1 MDNTYLFYVLITL
14 VFSAF
19 FSGIEMAYISAN
31 KLQIELQSK
40 QGLLSGQLLSRFVK
54 NPGQFIGTTLIGNT
68 IMLVLYG
75 TFMAYL
81 LEDPIRSFLPA
92 NLANEGSVLVIQ
104 TILSTILVLVTGEFL
119 PKSLFML
126 NPNSML
132 RFFAVPFWGIYMLM
146 YPLVWLIVGMS
157 RFFITKMLRLE
168 YNEERPVFTVTD
180 LNSFLKEHFR
190 MAQSSPGKVE
200 IDTKIFDNAVE
211 FKTVRIRECMI
222 PRTDIVAVE
231 VEDSIEDLKKVFE
244 ESGHSKIVVYRESI
258 DEVIGYCHQLELF
271 KKPKSIEEILTPI
284 IIAPESAL
292 ANELLIQ
299 FIQERKSLALV
310 VDEFGGTSGIVSM
323 EDIIEEIFGEIDD
336 EYDSDDLVEQQL
348 TDQEFL
354 LSSRHEID
362 YLNEKYGWELPYG
375 DFETLS
381 GLILSMTENLP
392 NKGDN
397 VTIGK
402 YTFTIVSKQAHR
414 IDTVRLKI
422 N

>member
-1 MDNTYLFYVLITL
+1 
-14 VFSAF
+14 
-19 FSGIEMAYISAN
+19 MAYISAN

-40 QGLLSGQLLSRFVK
+40 QGILSGQILSRFVK

-75 TFMAYL
+75 TFMAFL
-81 LEDPIRSFLPA
+81 LDDPIRNLLPE
-92 NLANEGSVLVIQ
+92 NLINEGSVLLIQ
-104 TILSTILVLVTGEFL
+104 TVLSTIVVLVTGEFL

-132 RFFAVPFWGIYMLM
+132 RFFAVPFWGIYLLM
-146 YPLVWLIVGMS
+146 YPLVWLIVWMS
-157 RFFITKMLRLE
+157 RFFITQILRLE
-168 YNEERPVFTVTD
+168 YNEEKPVFTITD
-180 LNSFLKEHFR
+180 LNSFIKEHFHQ
-190 MAQSSPGKVE
+190 AKKEPGKVD

-211 FKTVRIRECMI
+211 FKTVKVRECMI

-231 VEDSIEDLKKVFE
+231 VEDTIEELRKVFE
-244 ESGHSKIVVYRESI
+244 ESGHSKIVVYRETI

-271 KKPKSIEEILTPI
+271 KKPKTIEEILTPI

-336 EYDSDDLVEQQL
+336 EYDSDDLIEQKISD
-348 TDQEFL
+348 TEYL

-381 GLILSMTENLP
+381 GLILSLTENLP
-392 NKGDN
+392 NKGEN
-397 VTIGK
+397 ITIDR

-414 IDTVRLKI
+414 IDSVRLKI
-422 N
+422 NESDIF